1 MDIFVTRFNSI
12 TLQENKDWSNN
23 NNLKGC
29 IYGSPIKIS
38 DSCLPET
45 EIIVIEMNNT
55 KNKIEGLGFINNKL
69 LKEDKKKY
77 KIYSDNNYNRFIYS
91 SNKHINKSQFS
102 KDEEI
107 IIKKLEKLLFKS
119 RNHCKRGQGI
129 QRLPKHI
136 NINNNNNEF
145 NYKEF
150 LNSIYKRCFKDKDK
164 DKAKDKA
171 KDVDI
176 DISKMKIT

>member
-1 MDIFVTRFNSI
+1 MEIFVTRFNNT
-12 TLQENKDWSNN
+12 TLQENKNWIYNNN
-23 NNLKGC
+23 NNLTC

-38 DSCLPET
+38 ESCLPET

-77 KIYSDNNYNRFIYS
+77 KIYSDNNYNRFIYA
-91 SNKHINKSQFS
+91 SNKHIHKSQFTR
-102 KDEEI
+102 DEEI

-119 RNHCKRGQGI
+119 KNHCKRGQGI

-136 NINNNNNEF
+136 NNNNEF

-150 LNSIYKRCFKDKDK
+150 LNSIYNRCFIK
-164 DKAKDKA
+164 
-171 KDVDI
+171 
-176 DISKMKIT
+176 

>member
-23 NNLKGC
+23 NNFKGC

-38 DSCLPET
+38 ESCLPET
-45 EIIVIEMNNT
+45 EIIVIEMNNS

-91 SNKHINKSQFS
+91 SNKHINMSQFS

-136 NINNNNNEF
+136 NISNNNNEF

-150 LNSIYKRCFKDKDK
+150 LNSIYNRCFKNT
-164 DKAKDKA
+164 DKA
-171 KDVDI
+171 KDVNI
-176 DISKMKIT
+176 DISKMKIM

>member
-1 MDIFVTRFNSI
+1 MDIFVTRFNTI

-23 NNLKGC
+23 NNFKGS
-29 IYGSPIKIS
+29 IYGTPIKIS
-38 DSCLPET
+38 ESCLPET

-69 LKEDKKKY
+69 TKEDKKKY

-91 SNKHINKSQFS
+91 SNKHITKSQFS
-102 KDEEI
+102 KDEKNN
-107 IIKKLEKLLFKS
+107 IKELEKLLFKTH
-119 RNHCKRGQGI
+119 NHCKRGQGI

-136 NINNNNNEF
+136 NINNNNNKF

-150 LNSIYKRCFKDKDK
+150 LNSIYKRCFVDK
-164 DKAKDKA
+164 DKARDI
-171 KDVDI
+171 DI
-176 DISKMKIT
+176 DISKMKIM

>member
-1 MDIFVTRFNSI
+1 MEIFVTRFNNT
-12 TLQENKDWSNN
+12 TLQENKNWIYNNNN
-23 NNLKGC
+23 NNLTC

-38 DSCLPET
+38 ESCLPET
-45 EIIVIEMNNT
+45 EIIVIEMNNS

-77 KIYSDNNYNRFIYS
+77 KIYSDNNYNRFIYA
-91 SNKHINKSQFS
+91 SNKHIHKSQFTR
-102 KDEEI
+102 DEEI

-119 RNHCKRGQGI
+119 KNHCKRGQGI

-136 NINNNNNEF
+136 NNNNEF

-150 LNSIYKRCFKDKDK
+150 LNSIYNRCFVK
-164 DKAKDKA
+164 
-171 KDVDI
+171 
-176 DISKMKIT
+176 

>member
-1 MDIFVTRFNSI
+1 MEIFVTRFNNT
-12 TLQENKDWSNN
+12 TLQENKNWIYNN
-23 NNLKGC
+23 NNNNDNLNC

-38 DSCLPET
+38 ESCLPET
-45 EIIVIEMNNT
+45 EIIVIEMNNS

-77 KIYSDNNYNRFIYS
+77 KIYSDNNYNRFIYA
-91 SNKHINKSQFS
+91 SNKHIHKSQFTR
-102 KDEEI
+102 DEEI

-119 RNHCKRGQGI
+119 KNHCKRGQGI

-136 NINNNNNEF
+136 NNNNEF

-150 LNSIYKRCFKDKDK
+150 LNSIYNRCFVK
-164 DKAKDKA
+164 
-171 KDVDI
+171 
-176 DISKMKIT
+176 

>member
-1 MDIFVTRFNSI
+1 MDIFVTRFNSV

-23 NNLKGC
+23 NNFKGC
-29 IYGSPIKIS
+29 IYGTPIKIS
-38 DSCLPET
+38 ESCLPET

-102 KDEEI
+102 KDDEI
-107 IIKKLEKLLFKS
+107 NIKKLEKLLFKTH
-119 RNHCKRGQGI
+119 NHCKRGQGI

-136 NINNNNNEF
+136 NNNNEF

-150 LNSIYKRCFKDKDK
+150 LNSIYKKYIINRDIDR
-164 DKAKDKA
+164 DI
-171 KDVDI
+171 DI
-176 DISKMKIT
+176 DISKMKIM